1 MRKLLVVVIALGIS
15 WMLAEHLGPR
25 PVDLPP
31 RAADAPSDD
40 ARAAAA
46 LDAHRS
52 GEQMEGRGT
61 VTRVLADDND
71 GDRHQRFILRLDSG
85 QTLLIAHNIDLAPR
99 VAGLKEGD
107 IVEFRGE
114 YEWNDKGGVIHWTHK
129 DPRGQHEAGWLKR
142 QGRTYQ

>member
-1 MRKLLVVVIALGIS
+1 MRKLLVILIALAPS
-15 WMLAEHLGPR
+15 YFVAEHLGPR
-25 PVDLPP
+25 PVELTRPAGEALPAKDL
-31 RAADAPSDD
+31 AAN
-40 ARAAAA
+40 
-46 LDAHRS
+46 RS

-71 GDRHQRFILRLDSG
+71 GDRHQRFILRLESG
-85 QTLLIAHNIDLAPR
+85 QTLLVAHNIDLAPR

-114 YEWNDKGGVIHWTHK
+114 FEWNDKGGVIHWTHE
-129 DPRGQHEAGWLKR
+129 DPRGQHEAGWLKH

>member
-1 MRKLLVVVIALGIS
+1 L
-15 WMLAEHLGPR
+15 LAEHLGSGR
-25 PVDLPP
+25 VDLPP
-31 RAADAPSDD
+31 RATDAPSADAPAAD
-40 ARAAAA
+40 AAAA
-46 LDAHRS
+46 EALEARRS
-52 GEQMEGRGT
+52 DEPMQGRGT

>member
-1 MRKLLVVVIALGIS
+1 MRKLLSILIVLGLGYMAVERLGSRSHLQPAQPAASAPEAL
-15 WMLAEHLGPR
+15 E
-25 PVDLPP
+25 PP
-31 RAADAPSDD
+31 RD
-40 ARAAAA
+40 
-46 LDAHRS
+46 
-52 GEQMEGRGT
+52 EQMQGRGT

-107 IVEFRGE
+107 VVEFNGG

-129 DPRGQHEAGWLKR
+129 DPRGQHVAGWLKH